1 MQDQQKGGGLTMNKA
16 TIYNVAYAANVSL
29 ATVSRTLNNPQ
40 KVKPETR
47 ERVLRV
53 IKELGYKPN
62 VFAKGL
68 ASKKST
74 TVGVIVPDMSR
85 ASIAEML
92 NGISVEARKYNYS
105 LLLYI
110 LMDEKANE
118 PEMLREVVAS
128 QVDGILYLNDEINE
142 EQYALLNMIQDEYKV
157 PIVLANTL
165 YPYDNKL
172 VTVCI
177 DYFKAAYE
185 LTQRLINEGRK
196 NIYLLTTARKYMV
209 NDLKEE
215 GYLKAMREA
224 NLEPHILRTSGDVS
238 VNTVHFNELIQ
249 DSKTKIDGVVAVRD
263 SIAVSFINCMVE
275 KGKNVPSDISVYGF
289 QNTKYASLSR
299 PKLSSVDI
307 PVIDIGAKAMAF
319 LKNEIDVDAVEVK
332 FNVLPHS
339 IIERQTTKYD
349 KE

>member
-1 MQDQQKGGGLTMNKA
+1 MIKKGLGSMNKA

-47 ERVLRV
+47 ERVLQV

-62 VFAKGL
+62 AFAKGL

-74 TVGVIVPDMSR
+74 TVAVIVPDMSR
-85 ASIAEML
+85 ASVAEML
-92 NGISVEARKYNYS
+92 NGIAVEARKYDYS
-105 LLLYI
+105 LLIYVLKS
-110 LMDEKANE
+110 EKTE
-118 PEMLREVVAS
+118 ESEMLKEVVAS

-142 EQYALLNMIQDEYKV
+142 EQYNMLNVIQDEYKV

-185 LTQRLINEGRK
+185 LTTRLVDEGRK

-215 GYLKAMREA
+215 GYLKAIKEA
-224 NLEPHILRTSGDVS
+224 NLQPNIVRTSGDIT
-238 VNTVHFNELIQ
+238 VNTVHFTELFKN
-249 DSKTKIDGVVAVRD
+249 SNNPIDGVIAVRD
-263 SIAVSFINCMVE
+263 SIAVSFINTVIE
-275 KGKNVPSDISVYGF
+275 IGKKIPEDVSVYGF

-299 PKLSSVDI
+299 PKLSCVDVPI
-307 PVIDIGAKAMAF
+307 IDIGAKAMAL
-319 LKNEIDVDAVEVK
+319 LKHEIDGDPVEMK
-332 FNVLPHS
+332 FNVLPHN
-339 IIERQTTKYD
+339 IVERNTTK
-349 KE
+349 

>member
-1 MQDQQKGGGLTMNKA
+1 MNKA
-16 TIYNVAYAANVSL
+16 TIYNVAYTANVSL
-29 ATVSRTLNNPQ
+29 ATVSRTLNNPE

-47 ERVLRV
+47 DRVLRV

-62 VFAKGL
+62 AFAKGL

-74 TVGVIVPDMSR
+74 TVAVIVPDMSR
-85 ASIAEML
+85 ASVAEML
-92 NGISVEARKYNYS
+92 NGISHEARKYNYS
-105 LLLYI
+105 LLLYV
-110 LMDEKANE
+110 LKDETVE
-118 PEMLREVVAS
+118 ESEMMKEVVAS

-142 EQYALLNMIQDEYKV
+142 SQYTMLNLIQDEYKV

-185 LTQRLINEGRK
+185 VTSRLIKEGRK
-196 NIYLLTTARKYMV
+196 DIYLLTTARKYMV

-215 GYLKAMREA
+215 GYLKAIKEA
-224 NLEPHILRTSGDVS
+224 KIEPKIIRTSGDINI
-238 VNTVHFNELIQ
+238 NTVHFHELFK
-249 DSKTKIDGVVAVRD
+249 DNLTPVDGIVAVRD
-263 SIAVSFINCMVE
+263 SIAVSFINTMIQ
-275 KGKNVPSDISVYGF
+275 KGKKIPADISVYGF

-299 PKLSSVDI
+299 PMLSCVDI
-307 PVIDIGAKAMAF
+307 PIEAIGVKAMSL
-319 LKNEIDVDAVEVK
+319 LKQEIDGEITEVK

-339 IIERQTTKYD
+339 IISRQTTK
-349 KE
+349 

>member
-1 MQDQQKGGGLTMNKA
+1 MNKA

-62 VFAKGL
+62 AFAKGL

-74 TVGVIVPDMSR
+74 TVAVIVPDMSR
-85 ASIAEML
+85 ASVAEML
-92 NGISVEARKYNYS
+92 NGIAVEARKYDYS

-110 LMDEKANE
+110 LKDEKME
-118 PEMLREVVAS
+118 ESEMLKEVVAS

-142 EQYALLNMIQDEYKV
+142 QQYLMLNVIQDEYKV

-185 LTQRLINEGRK
+185 LTTRLIAAGRK
-196 NIYLLTTARKYMV
+196 NIFLLTTARKYMV

-215 GYLKAMREA
+215 GFLKAMKEA
-224 NLEPHILRTSGDVS
+224 DLSPNIVRTSGDII
-238 VNTVHFNELIQ
+238 VNTVHFNELFK
-249 DSKTKIDGVVAVRD
+249 DSGTLVDGVIAVRD
-263 SIAVSFINCMVE
+263 SIAVSFINTMIN
-275 KGKNVPSDISVYGF
+275 KGRNIPNDISVYGF
-289 QNTKYASLSR
+289 QNTKYSSLSR
-299 PKLSSVDI
+299 PKLSCVDVPI
-307 PVIDIGAKAMAF
+307 NDIGAKAMGL
-319 LKNEIDVDAVEVK
+319 LKREIDGDPVEIK
-332 FNVLPHS
+332 FNVLPHN
-339 IIERQTTKYD
+339 IIERDTTK
-349 KE
+349 

>member
-1 MQDQQKGGGLTMNKA
+1 MNKA

-62 VFAKGL
+62 AFAKGL

-85 ASIAEML
+85 ASVAEML
-92 NGISVEARKYNYS
+92 NGIAVEARQYSYS
-105 LLLYI
+105 LLLYVLKDDTVEESEI
-110 LMDEKANE
+110 
-118 PEMLREVVAS
+118 LREVVAS

-142 EQYALLNMIQDEYKV
+142 AQYSLLNMIQDEYKV

-185 LTQRLINEGRK
+185 LTSRLVKAGRK

-215 GYLKAMREA
+215 GYLKAIKEA
-224 NLEPHILRTSGDVS
+224 KLTPKVVRTSGDIS
-238 VNTVHFNELIQ
+238 VNTVHFNELFKNP
-249 DSKTKIDGVVAVRD
+249 DTLIDGVIAVRD
-263 SIAVSFINCMVE
+263 SIAVSFVNSIIE
-275 KGKNVPSDISVYGF
+275 RGKRVPEEIAVYGF

-299 PKLSSVDI
+299 PKLSCVDI
-307 PVIDIGAKAMAF
+307 PIIEIGAKAMAL
-319 LKNEIDVDAVEVK
+319 LKREIDGEPVEIK

-339 IIERQTTKYD
+339 ILERNTTSYS
-349 KE
+349 EE

>member
-1 MQDQQKGGGLTMNKA
+1 MNKA

-47 ERVLRV
+47 DRVLRI

-62 VFAKGL
+62 AFAKGL

-74 TVGVIVPDMSR
+74 TVAVIVPDMSR
-85 ASIAEML
+85 ASVAEML
-92 NGISVEARKYNYS
+92 NGIAVEARKYNYS
-105 LLLYI
+105 LLIYVLK
-110 LMDEKANE
+110 DEKLE
-118 PEMLREVVAS
+118 ESEMLKEVVAS

-142 EQYALLNMIQDEYKV
+142 QQYTMLNIIQDEYKV

-185 LTQRLINEGRK
+185 ITSRLIQAGRK

-215 GYLKAMREA
+215 GYLKAVKEA
-224 NLEPHILRTSGDVS
+224 NLDTNIIRTSGDII
-238 VNTVHFNELIQ
+238 VNTVHFNELFKDVGKQ
-249 DSKTKIDGVVAVRD
+249 IDGVIAVRD
-263 SIAVSFINCMVE
+263 SIAVSFINTMIE
-275 KGKNVPSDISVYGF
+275 KGKHIPKDISVYGF
-289 QNTKYASLSR
+289 QNTKYASLCR
-299 PKLSSVDI
+299 PKLSCVDI
-307 PVIDIGAKAMAF
+307 PIIDIGAKAMAL
-319 LKNEIDVDAVEVK
+319 LKREIDGDSVEVK
-332 FNVLPHS
+332 FNVLPHN
-339 IIERQTTKYD
+339 IIERNTTK
-349 KE
+349 

>member
-1 MQDQQKGGGLTMNKA
+1 MNKA

-62 VFAKGL
+62 AFAKGL

-92 NGISVEARKYNYS
+92 NGIAVEARKYDYS
-105 LLLYI
+105 LLLYV
-110 LMDEKANE
+110 LKNEKVEEA
-118 PEMLREVVAS
+118 EMLREVVAS
-128 QVDGILYLNDEINE
+128 QVDGILYMNDEINE
-142 EQYALLNMIQDEYKV
+142 EQYALLNTIQDDYKV

-172 VTVCI
+172 VTICI

-185 LTQRLINEGRK
+185 VTNRLIEEGRQH
-196 NIYLLTTARKYMV
+196 IYLLTTARKYMV

-215 GYLKAMREA
+215 GYLKAMKEA
-224 NLEPHILRTSGDVS
+224 RLTPRVVRTSGDIS
-238 VNTVHFNELIQ
+238 VNTIHFDELFKEPGIQ
-249 DSKTKIDGVVAVRD
+249 IDGVVAVRD
-263 SIAVSFINCMVE
+263 SIAVSFVNSIIE
-275 KGKNVPSDISVYGF
+275 RSKKVPDDISVYGF

-299 PKLSSVDI
+299 PKLSCVDI
-307 PVIDIGAKAMAF
+307 PIIDIGAKAMAL
-319 LKNEIDVDAVEVK
+319 LKQEIDGETVDVK

-339 IIERQTTKYD
+339 IIERQTTKSSV
-349 KE
+349 E

>member
-1 MQDQQKGGGLTMNKA
+1 MNKA
-16 TIYNVAYAANVSL
+16 TIYNVAYTANVSL
-29 ATVSRTLNNPQ
+29 ATVSRTLNNPE

-47 ERVLRV
+47 DRVLRV

-62 VFAKGL
+62 AFAKGL

-74 TVGVIVPDMSR
+74 TVAVIVPDMSR
-85 ASIAEML
+85 ASVAEML

-105 LLLYI
+105 LLLYV
-110 LMDEKANE
+110 LKDEKTE
-118 PEMLREVVAS
+118 ESEMLKEVVAS

-142 EQYALLNMIQDEYKV
+142 SQYNMLNVIQDEYKV

-185 LTQRLINEGRK
+185 VTNRLIKEGRK
-196 NIYLLTTARKYMV
+196 HIYLLTTARKYMV

-215 GYLKAMREA
+215 GYTKAIREA
-224 NLEPHILRTSGDVS
+224 KLEPRVIRTSGDINI
-238 VNTVHFNELIQ
+238 NTVHFNELFKDDQ
-249 DSKTKIDGVVAVRD
+249 NAVDGVVAVRD
-263 SIAVSFINCMVE
+263 SIAVSFINTMIQ
-275 KGKNVPSDISVYGF
+275 KGKSIPEEISVFGF

-299 PKLSSVDI
+299 PKLSCVDI
-307 PVIDIGAKAMAF
+307 PTAEIGVKAMTL
-319 LKNEIDVDAVEVK
+319 LKNEIEGDSTELK
-332 FNVLPHS
+332 FNVLPHN
-339 IIERQTTKYD
+339 IILRQTTK
-349 KE
+349 

>member
-1 MQDQQKGGGLTMNKA
+1 MNKA

-47 ERVLRV
+47 DRVLRV

-62 VFAKGL
+62 AFAKGL

-74 TVGVIVPDMSR
+74 TVAVIVPDMSR
-85 ASIAEML
+85 ASVAEML
-92 NGISVEARKYNYS
+92 NGIAAESHKYAYS
-105 LLLYI
+105 LLI
-110 LMDEKANE
+110 FVMKDDKIEE
-118 PEMLREVVAS
+118 SEMLKEVVAS
-128 QVDGILYLNDEINE
+128 QADGILYLNDEINE
-142 EQYALLNMIQDEYKV
+142 SQYSMLNIIQDEYKV

-185 LTQRLINEGRK
+185 VTTQLINEGRK
-196 NIYLLTTARKYMV
+196 DIFLLTTARKYMV

-215 GYLKAMREA
+215 GYLKAMKEA
-224 NLEPHILRTSGDVS
+224 KLNPNIVRTSGDIS
-238 VNTVHFNELIQ
+238 VNTVHFNELFKG
-249 DSKTKIDGVVAVRD
+249 KTLVDGVIAVRD
-263 SIAVSFINCMVE
+263 SIAVSFINTMIE
-275 KGKNVPSDISVYGF
+275 KGKEIPRDISVYGF

-299 PKLSSVDI
+299 PKLSCVDI
-307 PVIDIGAKAMAF
+307 PVAEIGQKAMSL
-319 LKNEIDVDAVEVK
+319 LKREIDGEVNEVK

-339 IIERQTTKYD
+339 IIKRQSSK
-349 KE
+349 

>member
-1 MQDQQKGGGLTMNKA
+1 MNKA

-62 VFAKGL
+62 AFAKGL

-74 TVGVIVPDMSR
+74 TVAVIVPDMSR
-85 ASIAEML
+85 ASVAEML
-92 NGISVEARKYNYS
+92 NGIAVEARKYDYS
-105 LLLYI
+105 LLLYV
-110 LMDEKANE
+110 LKSDKTEE
-118 PEMLREVVAS
+118 SEMLKEVVAS

-142 EQYALLNMIQDEYKV
+142 EQYKMLNIIQDEYKV

-177 DYFKAAYE
+177 DYFKASNE
-185 LTQRLINEGRK
+185 LTNRLINDGRK

-215 GYLKAMREA
+215 GYLKAVKDA
-224 NLEPHILRTSGDVS
+224 GLKQNIIRTSGDIS
-238 VNTVHFNELIQ
+238 VNTVHFKELFK
-249 DSKTKIDGVVAVRD
+249 DAGTLIDGVIAVRD
-263 SIAVSFINCMVE
+263 SIAVSFINTMIKE
-275 KGKNVPSDISVYGF
+275 GRKIPEDISVYGF
-289 QNTKYASLSR
+289 QNTKYASLCR
-299 PKLSSVDI
+299 PKLSCVDVPI
-307 PVIDIGAKAMAF
+307 IDIGAKAMAL
-319 LKNEIDVDAVEVK
+319 LKREIDGEPIEIK

-339 IIERQTTKYD
+339 IIERNTTK
-349 KE
+349 

>member
-1 MQDQQKGGGLTMNKA
+1 MNKA

-47 ERVLRV
+47 DRVLRV

-62 VFAKGL
+62 AFAKGL

-74 TVGVIVPDMSR
+74 TVAVIVPDMSR
-85 ASIAEML
+85 ASVAEML
-92 NGISVEARKYNYS
+92 NGIAVEARKYDYS
-105 LLLYI
+105 LLIYVLKS
-110 LMDEKANE
+110 DKTEE
-118 PEMLREVVAS
+118 SEMLKEVVAS

-142 EQYALLNMIQDEYKV
+142 SQYNMLNIIQDEYKV

-185 LTQRLINEGRK
+185 LTSRLIKSGRK
-196 NIYLLTTARKYMV
+196 NIFLLTTARKYMV

-215 GYLKAMREA
+215 GYLKAIKEA
-224 NLEPHILRTSGDVS
+224 KMQEHIVRTSGDIN
-238 VNTVHFNELIQ
+238 VNTVHFNELFK
-249 DSKTKIDGVVAVRD
+249 DKGTLIDGVIAVRD
-263 SIAVSFINCMVE
+263 SIAVSFINTMIE
-275 KGKNVPSDISVYGF
+275 SGKKIPADISVYGF
-289 QNTKYASLSR
+289 QNTKAASLSR
-299 PKLSSVDI
+299 PKLSCVDVPI
-307 PVIDIGAKAMAF
+307 IEIGAKAMAL
-319 LKNEIDVDAVEVK
+319 LKNEIDGETVEVK

-339 IIERQTTKYD
+339 IIERNTTK
-349 KE
+349 

>member
-1 MQDQQKGGGLTMNKA
+1 MNKA

-47 ERVLRV
+47 ERVLHV

-62 VFAKGL
+62 AFAKGL

-74 TVGVIVPDMSR
+74 TVAVIVPDMSR
-85 ASIAEML
+85 ASVAEML
-92 NGISVEARKYNYS
+92 NGIAVEARKYDYS
-105 LLLYI
+105 LLIYVLKS
-110 LMDEKANE
+110 EKTE
-118 PEMLREVVAS
+118 ESEMLKEVVAS

-142 EQYALLNMIQDEYKV
+142 SQYNMLNVIQDEYKV

-185 LTQRLINEGRK
+185 LTTRLIKEGRK

-215 GYLKAMREA
+215 GYLKAMKEA
-224 NLEPHILRTSGDVS
+224 SLKENIVRTSGDIT
-238 VNTVHFNELIQ
+238 VNTVHFNELFK
-249 DSKTKIDGVVAVRD
+249 DAGTLIDGVIAVRD
-263 SIAVSFINCMVE
+263 SIAVSFMNTMIE
-275 KGKNVPSDISVYGF
+275 SGKKIPEDISIYGF
-289 QNTKYASLSR
+289 QNTKAASLSR
-299 PKLSSVDI
+299 PKLSCVDVPI
-307 PVIDIGAKAMAF
+307 NDIGAKAMAL
-319 LKNEIDVDAVEVK
+319 LKNEIDGESVEVK

-339 IIERQTTKYD
+339 IIERKTTK
-349 KE
+349 

>member
-1 MQDQQKGGGLTMNKA
+1 MKGLGKNMNKA

-53 IKELGYKPN
+53 IKDLGYKPN
-62 VFAKGL
+62 AFAKGL

-74 TVGVIVPDMSR
+74 TVAVIVPDMSR
-85 ASIAEML
+85 ASVAEML
-92 NGISVEARKYNYS
+92 NGIAAESHKYSYS
-105 LLLYI
+105 LLI
-110 LMDEKANE
+110 FVMKDDKVEE
-118 PEMLREVVAS
+118 SEMLKEVVAS

-142 EQYALLNMIQDEYKV
+142 NQYTMLNVIQDEYKV

-185 LTQRLINEGRK
+185 LTTHLINEGRK
-196 NIYLLTTARKYMV
+196 DIYLLTTARKYMV

-215 GYLKAMREA
+215 GYLKAIKEA
-224 NLEPHILRTSGDVS
+224 KLSPNIVRTSGDIS
-238 VNTVHFNELIQ
+238 VNTVHFNELFKE
-249 DSKTKIDGVVAVRD
+249 KTLVDGVIAVRD
-263 SIAVSFINCMVE
+263 SIAVSFINTMIE
-275 KGKNVPSDISVYGF
+275 KGKRIPEDVSVFGF

-299 PKLSSVDI
+299 PKLSCVDI
-307 PVIDIGAKAMAF
+307 PVQEIGQRAMSLLKREIDGEV
-319 LKNEIDVDAVEVK
+319 NEIK

-339 IIERQTTKYD
+339 IIKRQSSK
-349 KE
+349 

>member
-1 MQDQQKGGGLTMNKA
+1 MNKA

-62 VFAKGL
+62 AFAKGL

-85 ASIAEML
+85 ASVAEML
-92 NGISVEARKYNYS
+92 NGISVEARKYSYS
-105 LLLYI
+105 LLLYVM
-110 LMDEKANE
+110 LNEKADE
-118 PEMLREVVAS
+118 QEMLREVVAS

-142 EQYALLNMIQDEYKV
+142 EQYALLNTIQDEYKV

-185 LTQRLINEGRK
+185 LTQKLIHEGRK
-196 NIYLLTTARKYMV
+196 HIYMLTTARKYMV

-215 GYLKAMREA
+215 GYQKAMKEA
-224 NLEPHILRTSGDVS
+224 KLEPKFIRTSGDIS
-238 VNTVHFNELIQ
+238 INTVHFNELFK
-249 DSKTKIDGVVAVRD
+249 DEGTKIDGVVAVRD
-263 SIAVSFINCMVE
+263 SIAVSFINSMIE
-275 KGKNVPSDISVYGF
+275 KGKKIPKDISVYGF
-289 QNTKYASLSR
+289 QNTKSASLSR
-299 PKLSSVDI
+299 PKLSTVDI
-307 PVIDIGAKAMAF
+307 PIIDIGAKAMAL
-319 LKNEIDVDAVEVK
+319 LKKEIDGETVEVK

-339 IIERQTTKYD
+339 IIERNTTQYD
-349 KE
+349 EEQA

>member
-1 MQDQQKGGGLTMNKA
+1 MNKA

-62 VFAKGL
+62 AFAKGL

-85 ASIAEML
+85 ASVAEML
-92 NGISVEARKYNYS
+92 NGIAVEARKYNYS
-105 LLLYI
+105 LLLYVLKDDKI
-110 LMDEKANE
+110 EE
-118 PEMLREVVAS
+118 PEALQEVVAS

-142 EQYALLNMIQDEYKV
+142 EQYSLLNSIQDDYKV

-177 DYFKAAYE
+177 DYFKASYE
-185 LTQRLINEGRK
+185 LTMRLVNEGRK

-215 GYLKAMREA
+215 GYLKAIKDA
-224 NLEPHILRTSGDVS
+224 GLQPKVVRTSGDITI
-238 VNTVHFNELIQ
+238 NTVHFAELF
-249 DSKTKIDGVVAVRD
+249 KNPATLIDGAIAVRD
-263 SIAVSFINCMVE
+263 SIAVSFVNSIIE
-275 KGKNVPSDISVYGF
+275 RKKRVPEDISVYGF
-289 QNTKYASLSR
+289 QNTKYASLTR
-299 PKLSSVDI
+299 PKLSCVDI
-307 PVIDIGAKAMAF
+307 PIIDIGAKAMAL
-319 LKNEIDVDAVEVK
+319 LKKEIDGEPVEVK

-339 IIERQTTKYD
+339 IMERQTTKYN
-349 KE
+349 EE